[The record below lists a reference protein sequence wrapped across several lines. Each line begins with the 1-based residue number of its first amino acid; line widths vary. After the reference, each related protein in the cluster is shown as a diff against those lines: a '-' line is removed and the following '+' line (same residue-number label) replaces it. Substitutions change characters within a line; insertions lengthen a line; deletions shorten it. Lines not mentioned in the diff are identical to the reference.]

1 MGEVSKLIPHPLSLV
16 VNVNFYS
23 CIPSKSSESL
33 VVNPICKNS
42 PKGERGVRYQLWM
55 RYQN

>member
-1 MGEVSKLIPHPLSLV
+1 

-55 RYQN
+55 RYSTTWILTR